1 MTREQLWKRYSS
13 LPIAVRRGV
22 AQMISILADATNGGA
37 KSLQP
42 QRRKSLSEEP
52 AVGMWQDR
60 NDMEDSVEWVRK
72 LRRREWTRNRC

>member
-22 AQMISILADATNGGA
+22 AQMISTLSDATNGGA
-37 KSLQP
+37 KSPQP
-42 QRRKSLSEEP
+42 RRRKALSAEP

-60 NDMEDSVEWVRK
+60 NDMEDSVEWVSQ
-72 LRRREWTRNRC
+72 LRQRDWHPQ